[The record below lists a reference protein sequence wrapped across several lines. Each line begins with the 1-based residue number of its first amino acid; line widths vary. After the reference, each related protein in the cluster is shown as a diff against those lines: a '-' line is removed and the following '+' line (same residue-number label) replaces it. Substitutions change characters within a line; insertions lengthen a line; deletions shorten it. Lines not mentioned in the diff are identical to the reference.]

1 MEIGV
6 TRKSKSAEQVLYLLH
21 GAPANKLCAS
31 KCFPKECSSSSLL
44 SARRN
49 PSSYNLRFNY
59 PSARGR
65 EQFHAYRVAVATQ
78 RLAISHASLGTK
90 LSRARRQN
98 HGRALFPAPHADHA
112 RSLGADVF
120 GKRRFRAGQNPMAV
134 ENDGNLHRDAIFA
147 ALEGMNV
154 PGRHIR
160 RSSQARGN
168 ARDGIHGAA
177 SATVFHAV
185 EGAVGSTQKLFRGV
199 AVLRI
204 GGDARAHRERG
215 FLGFNRKA
223 FADAGRDSGSNF
235 FWRFG
240 KDECELVSAVAG
252 GRVNGARMVLESFSQ
267 AHQGAA
273 ANQMPVAVVDGL

>member
-49 PSSYNLRFNY
+49 PSSYNLRFDY

-65 EQFHAYRVAVATQ
+65 EQLHTHRVAVATQ

-90 LSRARRQN
+90 LSGARRQN

-120 GKRRFRAGQNPMAV
+120 GERRFRPGQKPMAV
-134 ENDGNLHRDAIFA
+134 EHDGNLHRDAIFP
-147 ALEGMNV
+147 ALEGISV
-154 PGRHIR
+154 PGRHVL
-160 RSSQARGN
+160 RSSQARGD
-168 ARDGIHGAA
+168 ARDGIHGVAA
-177 SATVFHAV
+177 ATVFHAV
-185 EGAVGSTQKLFRGV
+185 ESAIS
-199 AVLRI
+199 
-204 GGDARAHRERG
+204 GG
-215 FLGFNRKA
+215 
-223 FADAGRDSGSNF
+223 
-235 FWRFG
+235 
-240 KDECELVSAVAG
+240 
-252 GRVNGARMVLESFSQ
+252 
-267 AHQGAA
+267 
-273 ANQMPVAVVDGL
+273 